1 MSLRAKEKKTWR
13 RTQKR
18 KKLKEH
24 GWGFQL
30 RPSNSSSTQKSKAV
44 AEGGLDFERSEDE
57 YVALFA
63 FFGLSFWVSDRNHV
77 VFWRW
82 MNWVCGWMWTRFVV
96 EGDEEIEVGDE
107 EIRVG
112 DEEENTEGEEWTK
125 FTFFFIFIPM
135 QSCIFGFGPSFLATH
150 HLSWHISLL
159 LPTHTLPCVSLSATT
174 TFL

>member
-18 KKLKEH
+18 KILKEH
-24 GWGFQL
+24 GWGFQP

-107 EIRVG
+107 E
-112 DEEENTEGEEWTK
+112 ENTKGEEWTK
-125 FTFFFIFIPM
+125 FTFFLF
-135 QSCIFGFGPSFLATH
+135 SSLCNLAFLV
-150 HLSWHISLL
+150 LV
-159 LPTHTLPCVSLSATT
+159 PP
-174 TFL
+174 F